1 MAAITEVMRRHQRTL
16 FILLGLVFFLPPL
29 SLLPQVAGEV
39 NMCGAVC
46 PRMFFILSKQG
57 LWSGLVK
64 GIQSAWFGVAL
75 VGLILTMTFFFG
87 RLWCSHLCPIG
98 GATELVSRAMP
109 SRLKLDYSFLP
120 APAFRYGYFFIY
132 LAGSL
137 LGIGSIACKFCNFR
151 VIPFLAGAPFV
162 PAYRTY
168 LFTGIGLSGVLV
180 ILLTGFLAKGGRG
193 YCNLLC
199 PVGALD
205 GISNWLGEKFAF
217 ARRMATDHSRCNGCG
232 RCVTVCP
239 VWALRKA
246 GTGCRPPLRDQ
257 LSCLAC
263 RECARVCSQKAISYG
278 RRN

>member
-1 MAAITEVMRRHQRTL
+1 MAAITESLGRHRRTL
-16 FILLGLVFFLPPL
+16 FILLGIALFLPPL
-29 SLLPQVAGEV
+29 SLLPQAASEV

-57 LWSGLVK
+57 IWAGLVR
-64 GIQSAWFGVAL
+64 GVQNAWFGVAL
-75 VGLILTMTFFFG
+75 VGLILTVTFFFG

-98 GATELVSRAMP
+98 GTTELVSRATP

-132 LAGSL
+132 LAGGL
-137 LGIGSIACKFCNFR
+137 LGIGAIACKLCNFR
-151 VIPFLAGAPFV
+151 IIPFLAGAPFV

-168 LFTGIGLSGVLV
+168 LFTGMGLAGILV
-180 ILLTGFLAKGGRG
+180 ILLTGFMAKGGRG

-205 GISNWLGEKFAF
+205 GISNWLGGKFTF
-217 ARRMATDHSRCNGCG
+217 TRRMITDKTLCHGCG
-232 RCVTVCP
+232 RCVSACP
-239 VWALRKA
+239 VWALRNE
-246 GTGCRPPLRDQ
+246 GDDHSPIRDH

-263 RECARVCSQKAISYG
+263 QECARACPQGAISYG
-278 RRN
+278 RN